1 MRPVVLGS
9 KLCQSESFNPSLDS
23 LTNGAVLI
31 VYEHSDIT
39 NEDDV
44 TALVSE
50 VRASWPPIAGVANG
64 ANVLNDMAFEDMTYD
79 DMNKVLT
86 PKVEG
91 TRILDQIFYD
101 EPLDFFIGFSSIS
114 IVLGR
119 TGQSNYDTANIY
131 MLGLASQRR
140 ARGLNASVIDIGP
153 IAGVGLMAR
162 DVSENVMGLLVS
174 HGYRKMSGR
183 DFLVTFT
190 NGVLSGRVDSGEPE
204 ELITGLTVHPKKG
217 KFQPTWVDNP
227 RFSHLLLNTDGSGAS
242 SEGSAE
248 VETLEDLLKRAR
260 SPGDIARVLR
270 GESSQHP
277 FVEGSE
283 ADVVDTQLL
292 F

>member
-1 MRPVVLGS
+1 MSHFIRVWTS
-9 KLCQSESFNPSLDS
+9 IA
-23 LTNGAVLI
+23 NGAVLI
-31 VYEHSDIT
+31 HYEHSDIT

-270 GESSQHP
+270 GESGQRG
-277 FVEGSE
+277 FVKGSE
-283 ADVVDTQLL
+283 ADMVDTQLR